1 MEEKEKR
8 TATDAPSGLED
19 LREEEVA
26 QAVEGLKLGA
36 GGQGSNPS
44 LSHDRKVEAELKEM
58 FRDIVS
64 QFITPVGKSIRA
76 IANGDHSERNIDICI
91 GALKPLIMAAEEI
104 HYNDIFD
111 VLKSIEQPL
120 VAFRQGK
127 KRLLSKK
134 DVRNIST
141 DYKELTRLISRSVAA
156 DTLEIAVSGVRSTT
170 AANTLGAPAD
180 LMVSDLLAYF
190 KDIHPEDMQKLFAVG
205 LTKLGDLAYA
215 TTREIQDSTGMDH
228 ETAERLKLCANNA
241 IAGLSLNLQRSSGE
255 VQRAENTRQTSSLDR
270 EQVASADEAVASSVP
285 DIVRERWI
293 SAVERLHEELEQ
305 YAQAAISISDELERS
320 HRVLTNVRVAR
331 ERFRGE
337 VEFYKDDLAELFDRV
352 EPVSEEL
359 GTPVSIHRQML
370 KNLRRTLDHVSNA
383 LKKAET
389 IYFQID
395 ETLEETQELEM
406 LLLSLR
412 KRRSAL
418 ISRTTGLR
426 RRADAIDEQEQGTEE
441 QLPRRLN

>member
-1 MEEKEKR
+1 
-8 TATDAPSGLED
+8 
-19 LREEEVA
+19 
-26 QAVEGLKLGA
+26 
-36 GGQGSNPS
+36 
-44 LSHDRKVEAELKEM
+44 
-58 FRDIVS
+58 
-64 QFITPVGKSIRA
+64 
-76 IANGDHSERNIDICI
+76 RNIDICI

-156 DTLEIAVSGVRSTT
+156 DTLEISMSGVRSTT
-170 AANTLGAPAD
+170 PASALGAPAN

-190 KDIHPEDMQKLFAVG
+190 KDINPEDMQKLFAVG

-215 TTREIQDSTGMDH
+215 TTREIQDSTGLDH

-241 IAGLSLNLQRSSGE
+241 IAGMSLNLQRSSGE
-255 VQRAENTRQTSSLDR
+255 VQRMENTRQTSSLERDHIG
-270 EQVASADEAVASSVP
+270 SAEEVSPPSVP
-285 DIVRERWI
+285 DLVRERWI
-293 SAVERLHEELEQ
+293 SAVERLNDELDQ
-305 YAQAAISISDELERS
+305 YTQAAISVADELERS

-337 VEFYKDDLAELFDRV
+337 VEFYQDDLADLFDRV
-352 EPVSEEL
+352 EPVNEEL

-370 KNLRRTLDHVSNA
+370 KNLRRTLDHIGNA
-383 LKKAET
+383 LKKAEV
-389 IYFQID
+389 IYSQID

-412 KRRSAL
+412 KRKSTI
-418 ISRTTGLR
+418 ISRTTGVR
-426 RRADAIDEQEQGTEE
+426 RRTDIDQQEQGTEE
-441 QLPRRLN
+441 QLPKRLN

>member
-1 MEEKEKR
+1 MEEKEKQA
-8 TATDAPSGLED
+8 ATDAPSDLED

-26 QAVEGLKLGA
+26 QAVEGLKLNT
-36 GGQGSNPS
+36 GGQGNNPS

-76 IANGDHSERNIDICI
+76 IANGDHSERNVDICI

-156 DTLEIAVSGVRSTT
+156 DTLEIATSGVRSTT
-170 AANTLGAPAD
+170 AASTLGAPAN
-180 LMVSDLLAYF
+180 LMISDLLVYF
-190 KDIHPEDMQKLFAVG
+190 KDINPEDMQKLFAVG
-205 LTKLGDLAYA
+205 LTRLGDLAYA
-215 TTREIQDSTGMDH
+215 TTREIQDSTGISH

-241 IAGLSLNLQRSSGE
+241 IAGMSISLHRSSGE
-255 VQRAENTRQTSSLDR
+255 VQRLENTRQTSSLDR
-270 EQVASADEAVASSVP
+270 DPVASADEVVPRSVS
-285 DIVRERWI
+285 DLVRERWI
-293 SAVERLHEELEQ
+293 SAVGRLNDELEQ
-305 YAQAAISISDELERS
+305 YTQTAISIADELERS

-337 VEFYKDDLAELFDRV
+337 IEFYQDDLAELFDCV
-352 EPVSEEL
+352 EPVNEEL

-370 KNLRRTLDHVSNA
+370 KNLRRTLDHICNA

-389 IYFQID
+389 IYSQID

-412 KRRSAL
+412 KRRSTL
-418 ISRTTGLR
+418 ISRTTGVR
-426 RRADAIDEQEQGTEE
+426 RRADAIEEQEQGTGE